1 MGFKPETMTNKILP
15 ALGYNGP
22 KDQKSINAF
31 LAASPAAAAKM
42 GKYTMAARQMVEGK
56 RIGAATGLFGG
67 PKFGTQ
73 AYKDL
78 TAKTAAKAKA
88 AQDYKKTMREGT
100 LNQRLDANRFTNPD
114 GSLGAVNPAN
124 LSYAIRGDSSGGGG
138 GGSVNTSQNYS
149 IDPVL
154 PPGSLKQIGQDLSNA
169 FMNIGPPQGK
179 YQPNQPNFT
188 HTYEDVQSMLDDGS
202 GGKYAIYPPGLPQP
216 RDIRMDGPYK
226 GMNSAQAGFLQKYG
240 KPYGAMTPEEQKI
253 AREGG
258 DLPNT
263 VPGLT
268 TINGQTV
275 GSAQMPSGS
284 LLSAQIGND
293 PTASVTKAGVVASDG
308 GPNTLLTQGTG
319 QAGAAAQA
327 GLATAPGAATAAQ
340 IAAMSPA
347 QYQAYQSQTAL
358 QSALQN
364 YLASQGQLGTNSV
377 ASAAQMDPFT
387 AAALQLQ
394 AAQIGSPQ
402 TVQAPNPL
410 QVSQD
415 QLVSGSTVD
424 QTRVDSTI
432 AQNQAASVKTE
443 LDTLMQ
449 DFQGGNTPSWAAGA
463 MRNASAA
470 MAARGLSAS
479 SMAGMAIVQAGM
491 EAALP
496 IAQIDA
502 SNKQE
507 IAVINAEQRASFLGM
522 EFDQEFQAKVRN
534 AARISEI
541 ANINFTAEQ
550 QIALENARMA
560 QTVDLANLD
569 ARQGKVLADAATL
582 SQIDLTNLNN
592 RQQANIQNAK
602 SFLQMDLAN
611 LSNQQQMQVL
621 KAQETAQAILSDGAA
636 INAASQF
643 NATSQN
649 QTDQFFAGLGSQ
661 VQRFNAE
668 QINAINRFN
677 AGETNAIA
685 QFNTAQTNARDQF
698 NAQNHLIIA
707 QANAQWAQAITT
719 AANAAAN
726 QANRDAA
733 LVANNLT
740 ATMYNNAIQ
749 RERDLLAWAWQS
761 GESGKDRVT
770 KILEAQ
776 IDANGESEAIL
787 ETAAG
792 NLIGELVTGAATY
805 IIGKY
810 LPIP

>member
-1 MGFKPETMTNKILP
+1 MAKKFMGFKPETMTNKILP

-22 KDQKSINAF
+22 RDQKSINAF

-42 GKYTMAARQMVEGK
+42 GKYTMTARQMVEG
-56 RIGAATGLFGG
+56 RPIN
-67 PKFGTQ
+67 
-73 AYKDL
+73 
-78 TAKTAAKAKA
+78 AAKGHNFTPGFSALKEYAAMDGKDKTVAAYNA
-88 AQDYKKTMREGT
+88 AQRASGMLGQSDDKYRGT
-100 LNQRLDANRFTNPD
+100 AQANSVPVTSGSRSSQTFTGTPRPNPYPVGHPANPAPVIPVAVGSTTNAD
-114 GSLGAVNPAN
+114 GSVTL
-124 LSYAIRGDSSGGGG
+124 GGG
-138 GGSVNTSQNYS
+138 NYT
-149 IDPVL
+149 
-154 PPGSLKQIGQDLSNA
+154 
-169 FMNIGPPQGK
+169 GPTG
-179 YQPNQPNFT
+179 T
-188 HTYEDVQSMLDDGS
+188 
-202 GGKYAIYPPGLPQP
+202 
-216 RDIRMDGPYK
+216 
-226 GMNSAQAGFLQKYG
+226 
-240 KPYGAMTPEEQKI
+240 
-253 AREGG
+253 
-258 DLPNT
+258 
-263 VPGLT
+263 
-268 TINGQTV
+268 
-275 GSAQMPSGS
+275 QMPSGS
-284 LLSAQIGND
+284 LLSKQIGTD
-293 PTASVTKAGVVASDG
+293 PTASVTKANVVAADG
-308 GPNTLLTQGTG
+308 GEAALIADGTG

-327 GLATAPGAATAAQ
+327 GVATAPQAATAEE

-347 QYQAYQSQTAL
+347 QYQAYQSQQAL

-364 YLASQGQLGTNSV
+364 YLAAQGQVGPDSV
-377 ASAAQMDPFT
+377 VDPAQMDPFT

-394 AAQIGSPQ
+394 AAQIGAPQ

-424 QTRVDSTI
+424 QGRVDATI
-432 AQNQAASVKTE
+432 AKNQAASVKTE

-507 IAVINAEQRASFLGM
+507 VALLNAEQRASFLGL
-522 EFDQEFQAKVRN
+522 EFDQEFQAKVKN

-582 SQIDLTNLNN
+582 SQIDLSNLNN
-592 RQQANIQNAK
+592 RQQANVQNAK
-602 SFLQMDLAN
+602 SFLQMDLTN

-621 KAQETAQAILSDGAA
+621 RAQETAQAILSDGAA
-636 INAASQF
+636 INASRQF

-698 NAQNHLIIA
+698 NAQNHLVVA
-707 QANAQWAQAITT
+707 QANAAWAQAITT

-740 ATMYNNAIQ
+740 STMYNNAIQ

-761 GESGKDRVT
+761 GESERDRIT
-770 KILEAQ
+770 KILEAE
-776 IDANGESEAIL
+776 IDANGESQSLL
-787 ETAAG
+787 ETSAG
-792 NLIGELVTGAATY
+792 NFVGELMTGAASY

-810 LPIP
+810 LPFPK

>member
-22 KDQKSINAF
+22 SDQKSINAF

-56 RIGAATGLFGG
+56 PVGANKGFAALKAYEALPKEKKTVAARNAAMAKFQGKSTVGG
-67 PKFGTQ
+67 TNQ
-73 AYKDL
+73 AGQNPIQAFNNRDQRF
-78 TAKTAAKAKA
+78 KTAEAH
-88 AQDYKKTMREGT
+88 Q
-100 LNQRLDANRFTNPD
+100 Q
-114 GSLGAVNPAN
+114 
-124 LSYAIRGDSSGGGG
+124 AIRDFSRSIGSQRGG
-138 GGSVNTSQNYS
+138 GGSSRSAPAVQASPVQYQSTDPSAPNYLT
-149 IDPVL
+149 PRPTPPEFL
-154 PPGSLKQIGQDLSNA
+154 PGGSKY
-169 FMNIGPPQGK
+169 IGPAVGSTT
-179 YQPNQPNFT
+179 NA
-188 HTYEDVQSMLDDGS
+188 DGS
-202 GGKYAIYPPGLPQP
+202 VTLGGG
-216 RDIRMDGPYK
+216 
-226 GMNSAQAGFLQKYG
+226 
-240 KPYGAMTPEEQKI
+240 
-253 AREGG
+253 
-258 DLPNT
+258 
-263 VPGLT
+263 
-268 TINGQTV
+268 
-275 GSAQMPSGS
+275 AQMPSGS
-284 LLSAQIGND
+284 LLSKQIGED
-293 PTASVTKAGVVASDG
+293 PTAMVTKANVVAADG
-308 GPNTLLTQGTG
+308 GPAALVPQGTG

-327 GLATAPGAATAAQ
+327 GVSTAPQAATAEE

-347 QYQAYQSQTAL
+347 QYQAYESQQALQTAL
-358 QSALQN
+358 QN
-364 YLASQGQLGTNSV
+364 YIAAQGQVSPDSIV
-377 ASAAQMDPFT
+377 DPAQMNPFT
-387 AAALQLQ
+387 AAALGLQ
-394 AAQIGSPQ
+394 AAQLGQAQ
-402 TVQAPNPL
+402 TVQAPAAMTVAP
-410 QVSQD
+410 D

-424 QTRVDSTI
+424 QGRVDATI
-432 AQNQAASVKTE
+432 AKNQAASVKTE

-449 DFQGGNTPSWAAGA
+449 DFQGGDPPSWAAGA
-463 MRNASAA
+463 MRNAAAA

-507 IAVINAEQRASFLGM
+507 VALLNAEQRASFLGL

-550 QIALENARMA
+550 QIALENAKMA

-569 ARQGKVLADAATL
+569 ARQAKVLADAATL
-582 SQIDLTNLNN
+582 SAIDLANLDN
-592 RQQANIQNAK
+592 RQQANVQNAK

-611 LSNQQQMQVL
+611 LTNEQQMQIL
-621 KAQETAQAILSDGAA
+621 KAQETSQSILSDAAA
-636 INAASQF
+636 INAAKQF
-643 NATSQN
+643 NATSEN
-649 QTDQFFAGLGSQ
+649 QTNQFFAGLGSQ

-677 AGETNAIA
+677 AGETNAIS

-698 NAQNHLIIA
+698 NAQNHLIVA
-707 QANAQWAQAITT
+707 QANAAWAQAITT

-740 ATMYNNAIQ
+740 STMYNNAIQ

-761 GESGKDRVT
+761 GESERDRIT
-770 KILEAQ
+770 KIAEAQ
-776 IDANGESEAIL
+776 IDASGSSESML

-792 NLIGELVTGAATY
+792 GFIGELVSGAAAF
-805 IIGKY
+805 ILGKY
-810 LPIP
+810 LPLPK

>member
-15 ALGYNGP
+15 ALGYSGP
-22 KDQKSINAF
+22 SDQKSINAF

-56 RIGAATGLFGG
+56 PVGANKGFAALKAYAALPPEKKTVAALNAARRKSSDTGG
-67 PKFGTQ
+67 PRLGDSDDKYRYTAQ
-73 AYKDL
+73 AN
-78 TAKTAAKAKA
+78 TVPITSGSRGGGSRQQASPVITPTNTGGAGNIPSAGA
-88 AQDYKKTMREGT
+88 TT
-100 LNQRLDANRFTNPD
+100 VNPD
-114 GSLGAVNPAN
+114 GSVTP
-124 LSYAIRGDSSGGGG
+124 
-138 GGSVNTSQNYS
+138 GSTPVNYS
-149 IDPVL
+149 
-154 PPGSLKQIGQDLSNA
+154 
-169 FMNIGPPQGK
+169 GPTG
-179 YQPNQPNFT
+179 T
-188 HTYEDVQSMLDDGS
+188 
-202 GGKYAIYPPGLPQP
+202 
-216 RDIRMDGPYK
+216 
-226 GMNSAQAGFLQKYG
+226 
-240 KPYGAMTPEEQKI
+240 
-253 AREGG
+253 
-258 DLPNT
+258 
-263 VPGLT
+263 
-268 TINGQTV
+268 
-275 GSAQMPSGS
+275 QMPSGS
-284 LLSAQIGND
+284 LLSKQIGED
-293 PTASVTKAGVVASDG
+293 PNAMVTRAGVVAADG
-308 GPNTLLTQGTG
+308 GPAALVPQGTG

-327 GLATAPGAATAAQ
+327 GVATAPQAATAEE

-347 QYQAYQSQTAL
+347 QYQAYQSQQAL
-358 QSALQN
+358 QAALQN
-364 YLASQGQLGTNSV
+364 YLAAQGQVSPDSIV
-377 ASAAQMDPFT
+377 DPAQMNPFT
-387 AAALQLQ
+387 AAALGLQ
-394 AAQIGSPQ
+394 AAQIGAPQ
-402 TVQAPNPL
+402 TVQAPAAMTVAP
-410 QVSQD
+410 D

-424 QTRVDSTI
+424 QGRVDATI
-432 AQNQAASVKTE
+432 AKNEAASVKTE

-449 DFQGGNTPSWAAGA
+449 DFQGGDPPSWAAGA

-507 IAVINAEQRASFLGM
+507 MALRNAEQRASFLGM

-550 QIALENARMA
+550 QIALENAKMA

-569 ARQGKVLADAATL
+569 ARQAKVLADAATL
-582 SQIDLTNLNN
+582 SAIDLANLDN
-592 RQQANIQNAK
+592 RQQANVQNAK
-602 SFLQMDLAN
+602 SFLQMDLTN
-611 LSNQQQMQVL
+611 LSNEQQMQIL
-621 KAQETAQAILSDGAA
+621 RAQETSQSILSDAAA
-636 INAASQF
+636 INAARQF
-643 NATSQN
+643 NATSEN
-649 QTDQFFAGLGSQ
+649 QTNQFFAGLGSQ

-698 NAQNHLIIA
+698 NAQNHLIVA
-707 QANAQWAQAITT
+707 QANAAWAQAITT

-740 ATMYNNAIQ
+740 STMYNNAIQ

-761 GESGKDRVT
+761 GESERDRIT
-770 KILEAQ
+770 KIAEAQ
-776 IDANGESEAIL
+776 IDASGSSETLL

-792 NLIGELVTGAATY
+792 GFVGELVTGAAAY

-810 LPIP
+810 LPIKL

>member
-1 MGFKPETMTNKILP
+1 MAKKFMGFKPETMTNKILP
-15 ALGYNGP
+15 ALGYSGP
-22 KDQKSINAF
+22 SDQKSINAF

-56 RIGAATGLFGG
+56 VVNAYRGNYSAADAARDMSSMGIQNLSGKAAPIPARKGG
-67 PKFGTQ
+67 
-73 AYKDL
+73 
-78 TAKTAAKAKA
+78 TAAQQAAHRALSVSNHQKFLAQQAKDSDSRNDSRRVQA
-88 AQDYKKTMREGT
+88 SPVINPNPVTVPGAGT
-100 LNQRLDANRFTNPD
+100 TVTNPD
-114 GSLGAVNPAN
+114 GSTTTTNP
-124 LSYAIRGDSSGGGG
+124 
-138 GGSVNTSQNYS
+138 
-149 IDPVL
+149 
-154 PPGSLKQIGQDLSNA
+154 
-169 FMNIGPPQGK
+169 
-179 YQPNQPNFT
+179 
-188 HTYEDVQSMLDDGS
+188 DGS
-202 GGKYAIYPPGLPQP
+202 TSTKFPGPT
-216 RDIRMDGPYK
+216 G
-226 GMNSAQAGFLQKYG
+226 
-240 KPYGAMTPEEQKI
+240 T
-253 AREGG
+253 
-258 DLPNT
+258 
-263 VPGLT
+263 
-268 TINGQTV
+268 
-275 GSAQMPSGS
+275 QMPSGS
-284 LLSAQIGND
+284 LLSKQIGDD
-293 PTASVTKAGVVASDG
+293 PNAMVTRAGVVAADG
-308 GPNTLLTQGTG
+308 GPNALIAGGTG
-319 QAGAAAQA
+319 QAGTAAQA
-327 GLATAPGAATAAQ
+327 GVTTAAGAATAEE

-347 QYQAYQSQTAL
+347 QYQAYQSQQAL

-364 YLASQGQLGTNSV
+364 YLAAQGQVGPDSIV
-377 ASAAQMDPFT
+377 DPAQMDPFT

-394 AAQIGSPQ
+394 AAQIGAPQ

-432 AQNQAASVKTE
+432 AKNQAASVKTE

-507 IAVINAEQRASFLGM
+507 VALLNAEQRASFLGM
-522 EFDQEFQAKVRN
+522 EFDQEFQAKVKN

-582 SQIDLTNLNN
+582 SQIDLSNLNN
-592 RQQANIQNAK
+592 RQQANVQNAK
-602 SFLQMDLAN
+602 SFLQMDLTN
-611 LSNQQQMQVL
+611 LSNEQQMQVL

-636 INAASQF
+636 INASRQF
-643 NATSQN
+643 NASSQN

-677 AGETNAIA
+677 AGETNAVS

-698 NAQNHLIIA
+698 NAQNHLVVA
-707 QANAQWAQAITT
+707 QANAAWAQAITT

-740 ATMYNNAIQ
+740 STMYNNAIQ

-761 GESGKDRVT
+761 GESERDRIT
-770 KILEAQ
+770 KILEAE
-776 IDANGESEAIL
+776 IDANGESQSLL
-787 ETAAG
+787 ETSAG
-792 NLIGELVTGAATY
+792 NFVGELVTGAASY

-810 LPIP
+810 LPFPK

>member
-1 MGFKPETMTNKILP
+1 MAKKFTGFKPATMQNKILP
-15 ALGYNGP
+15 ALGYTGGM
-22 KDQKSINAF
+22 DQKSINAF
-31 LAASPAAAAKM
+31 LAASPVAAAKM

-56 RIGAATGLFGG
+56 PINAARGMTVSKAGNIVSNIVN
-67 PKFGTQ
+67 Q
-73 AYKDL
+73 AKKPHNPNHPTYDTSISPGDDRKPGSQY
-78 TAKTAAKAKA
+78 
-88 AQDYKKTMREGT
+88 AQ
-100 LNQRLDANRFTNPD
+100 N
-114 GSLGAVNPAN
+114 NPAPN
-124 LSYAIRGDSSGGGG
+124 PVTGGTP
-138 GGSVNTSQNYS
+138 SPSFFNNYLNS
-149 IDPVL
+149 
-154 PPGSLKQIGQDLSNA
+154 
-169 FMNIGPPQGK
+169 IGPPSGGMSPSFLGNIFNSGQAP
-179 YQPNQPNFT
+179 QPIKPPNYT
-188 HTYEDVQSMLDDGS
+188 HTYDDVQNMIQGVQIT
-202 GGKYAIYPPGLPQP
+202 GPGYVT
-216 RDIRMDGPYK
+216 RDIIGSGPYK
-226 GMNSAQAGFLQKYG
+226 GLSSSAAGFLKKYG

-253 AREGG
+253 AAAGG
-258 DLPNT
+258 DLPIT
-263 VPGLT
+263 GA
-268 TINGQTV
+268 V
-275 GSAQMPSGS
+275 GSTRNPDGSVTLGGGTPNRSGQMPGGS
-284 LLSAQIGND
+284 LLSQQIGND
-293 PTASVTKAGVVASDG
+293 PTASVTKANVVAADG
-308 GPNTLLTQGTG
+308 GSNALIADGTG
-319 QAGAAAQA
+319 GAGTAAQA
-327 GLATAPGAATAAQ
+327 GVTTAAGAATAEE

-347 QYQAYQSQTAL
+347 QYQAYETQQAL

-364 YLASQGQLGTNSV
+364 YLAAQGQVGPNSIV
-377 ASAAQMDPFT
+377 DPAQMDPFA

-402 TVQAPNPL
+402 TVNAPNPL
-410 QVSQD
+410 QLSQD

-424 QTRVDSTI
+424 QGRVDSTI
-432 AQNQAASVKTE
+432 AKNQAASVKTE

-507 IAVINAEQRASFLGM
+507 VALLNAEQRASFLGM

-541 ANINFTAEQ
+541 ANINFTADQ

-569 ARQGKVLADAATL
+569 ARQGKVLADAAML
-582 SQIDLTNLNN
+582 SQIDLSNLNN
-592 RQQANIQNAK
+592 RQQANVQNAK
-602 SFLQMDLAN
+602 SFLQMDLTN
-611 LSNQQQMQVL
+611 LSNQQQMQIL
-621 KAQETAQAILSDGAA
+621 RAQETAQAILSDGAA
-636 INAASQF
+636 INASRQF

-677 AGETNAIA
+677 AGETNAIS
-685 QFNTAQTNARDQF
+685 QFNTSQTNARDQF
-698 NAQNHLIIA
+698 NAQNHLIVA
-707 QANAQWAQAITT
+707 QANAAWAQAITT

-740 ATMYNNAIQ
+740 STMYNNAIQ

-776 IDANGESEAIL
+776 IDANGESESVL
-787 ETAAG
+787 ENAAG
-792 NLIGELVTGAATY
+792 SFIGELVTGAATF
-805 IIGKY
+805 ILGKY
-810 LPIP
+810 LPRIG

>member
-1 MGFKPETMTNKILP
+1 MAQKFVGFKPETIQKKILP

-22 KDQKSINAF
+22 TDEKSINLF
-31 LAASPAAAAKM
+31 LASNPAAAAKM

-56 RIGAATGLFGG
+56 QINMAPGGYTNKGKARTGFNGGTSREDMGIGRPSATTKSSGNPFAGMSASQHQQAVRD
-67 PKFGTQ
+67 FSRSIGTQ
-73 AYKDL
+73 D
-78 TAKTAAKAKA
+78 
-88 AQDYKKTMREGT
+88 
-100 LNQRLDANRFTNPD
+100 
-114 GSLGAVNPAN
+114 
-124 LSYAIRGDSSGGGG
+124 SGGGG
-138 GGSVNTSQNYS
+138 SSGGAQPAGPVVWGPDGKMYSNPIKAQQAGVTNYTTTPPAIPPAQGSTTNADGSVT
-149 IDPVL
+149 L
-154 PPGSLKQIGQDLSNA
+154 GGQYT
-169 FMNIGPPQGK
+169 GPTG
-179 YQPNQPNFT
+179 T
-188 HTYEDVQSMLDDGS
+188 
-202 GGKYAIYPPGLPQP
+202 
-216 RDIRMDGPYK
+216 
-226 GMNSAQAGFLQKYG
+226 
-240 KPYGAMTPEEQKI
+240 
-253 AREGG
+253 
-258 DLPNT
+258 
-263 VPGLT
+263 
-268 TINGQTV
+268 
-275 GSAQMPSGS
+275 QMPSGS
-284 LLSAQIGND
+284 LLSKQIGED
-293 PTASVTKAGVVASDG
+293 PTAMVTRANVVAADG
-308 GPNTLLTQGTG
+308 GPAALVPQGTG

-327 GLATAPGAATAAQ
+327 GVSTAPQAATAEE

-347 QYQAYQSQTAL
+347 QYQAYQSQLAL
-358 QSALQN
+358 QTALQN
-364 YLASQGQLGTNSV
+364 YIAAQGQVSPDSIV
-377 ASAAQMDPFT
+377 DPAQMNPFT
-387 AAALQLQ
+387 AAALGLQ
-394 AAQIGSPQ
+394 AAQLGQAQ
-402 TVQAPNPL
+402 TVQAPAAMTVAP
-410 QVSQD
+410 D

-424 QTRVDSTI
+424 QGRVDATI
-432 AQNQAASVKTE
+432 AKNEAASVKTE

-449 DFQGGNTPSWAAGA
+449 DFQGGDPPSWAAGA

-507 IAVINAEQRASFLGM
+507 VALLNAEQRASFLGL

-550 QIALENARMA
+550 QIALENAKMA

-569 ARQGKVLADAATL
+569 ARQAKVLADAATL
-582 SQIDLTNLNN
+582 SAIDLANLDN
-592 RQQANIQNAK
+592 RQQANVQNAK

-611 LSNQQQMQVL
+611 LTNEQQMQIL
-621 KAQETAQAILSDGAA
+621 KAQETSQSILSDAAA
-636 INAASQF
+636 INAAKQF
-643 NATSQN
+643 NATSEN
-649 QTDQFFAGLGSQ
+649 QTNQFFAGLGSQ

-677 AGETNAIA
+677 AGETNAIS

-698 NAQNHLIIA
+698 NAQNHLIVA
-707 QANAQWAQAITT
+707 QANAAWAQAITT

-740 ATMYNNAIQ
+740 STMYNNAIQ

-761 GESGKDRVT
+761 GESERDRIT
-770 KILEAQ
+770 KIAEAQ
-776 IDANGESEAIL
+776 IDASGQSDTLL

-792 NLIGELVTGAATY
+792 GFVGELMTGAAAY

-810 LPIP
+810 LPFPK